1 LKTDAVPLSGTLLL
15 QRLAVTTSLLQCSHF
30 HLVFLL
36 ALTHEIRN
44 LRSACSGSEDILL
57 PSYRRVHGADVNVG
71 HHTEVIR
78 QVKLRPIEELLTLT
92 NQVRLR
98 PHLLA
103 EQHTILP
110 QPSSTAGH
118 ICIESIPWNTP
129 RETLVPLL
137 L

>member
-36 ALTHEIRN
+36 ALTHEVRN
-44 LRSACSGSEDILL
+44 LRSSCSGSEDILL

-98 PHLLA
+98 PHLVTEEHA
-103 EQHTILP
+103 IFP
-110 QPSSTAGH
+110 QAPSTTRH
-118 ICIESIPWNTP
+118 IFIETIPWYTP
-129 RETLVPLL
+129 
-137 L
+137 